1 LGAEEYNTATTV
13 PKELE
18 MKNLNPNMLVKII
31 HTDYKK
37 VNKINKKT
45 GEEYPAIQPDGAPC
59 GVVVAVKSPRG
70 PIKVGWS
77 KCNFKAGDKFNK
89 EIGLKTALKNLHTVK
104 DHFDIDEPYTGIK
117 LQEEQGFLIV
127 DKDEIPHNLTPQ
139 VLRMATRALK
149 YYNKKAKNAEA

>member
-1 LGAEEYNTATTV
+1 
-13 PKELE
+13 
-18 MKNLNPNMLVKII
+18 MKKKQSQGLNQNMLVKVI

-77 KCNFKAGDKFNK
+77 KCNFKAGDKFSK
-89 EIGLKTALKNLHTVK
+89 EIGLKTALKNLHPVVNEN
-104 DHFDIDEPYTGIK
+104 DDSVAVQVDQAFP
-117 LQEEQGFLIV
+117 LGFG
-127 DKDEIPHNLTPQ
+127 PQ
-139 VLRMATRALK
+139 VIRMARRALK
-149 YYNKKAKNAEA
+149 YYTKKEKNAEA